1 MPNWWHGA
9 FTSLSKPQSRDD
21 SVIPSANGK
30 PGFFSSRRHRILT
43 RAKKLLQPLDTID
56 VASPEKYR
64 NHSTR
69 PAPPPSPLPLPL
81 PELHVLLQRESKHD
95 SCSVPLPS
103 PDVVKVHKECDD
115 KLRERERKTADDDGV
130 HTRKHIG
137 RKSPERKN
145 TNATSFDSY
154 GSAPCSPYSSPT
166 RNDIWGAYC
175 PTPQAGIFQVWSVP
189 EMPLNPR
196 HKHSASF
203 DASPIQSPGVTPGH
217 PLPLPPLSPVPD
229 LAGASQ
235 STSIA
240 LHLTKHDFAPALE
253 SIKSKWQKGKLIGRG
268 TFGRVYVASN
278 RETGALCAM
287 KEVEILPDDS
297 KSAECI
303 RQLEQEIKVLSRLK
317 HPNIVQYYGSEVI
330 GDKFHIYLE
339 YVHPGSINRFI
350 NDHCGAITE
359 SVVRNFTR
367 HILFGLAYLHAKKT
381 IHRDIKGANLLVD
394 AYGVVKLADF
404 GMAKHMNGQT
414 ANLSLKGSPYWMAP
428 ELLQSV
434 MQTDASWD
442 MALAVDIWSLGCTII
457 EMMNGKPPWSEYEGA
472 AALFKVL
479 KETPPLPQTMSAEG
493 KDFLQR
499 CFRRNPADRPTAT
512 NLLGHPFVNYSN
524 ASTNSTK
531 DSVQFL
537 KERSSY
543 KSEPN
548 ELVES
553 EHSIISKEKPQNN
566 NLSFA
571 VYQSFTPMTIPISK
585 YPI

>member
-9 FTSLSKPQSRDD
+9 FTPVPKPQSRDD
-21 SVIPSANGK
+21 SAIPSANGR

-43 RAKKLLQPLDTID
+43 RAKKLFQPLDA
-56 VASPEKYR
+56 ASPERCR
-64 NHSTR
+64 NQSPR
-69 PAPPPSPLPLPL
+69 PAPPSPLPLPL
-81 PELHVLLQRESKHD
+81 PDLHVVLQREPRHD
-95 SCSVPLPS
+95 SGSVPLPS
-103 PDVVKVHKECDD
+103 PDVVRARREGEE
-115 KLRERERKTADDDGV
+115 KLRERERETAEDDGV
-130 HTRKHIG
+130 HTRKQIG
-137 RKSPERKN
+137 RKSPERKIS
-145 TNATSFDSY
+145 NATPFESY
-154 GSAPCSPYSSPT
+154 GSAPCSPYSGTELSPA
-166 RNDIWGAYC
+166 RSDMWGAYY
-175 PTPQAGIFQVWSVP
+175 PTPQAAMFQVWLAP
-189 EMPLNPR
+189 EMPLNPHHR
-196 HKHSASF
+196 HSSSLGS
-203 DASPIQSPGVTPGH
+203 SPLPSPRFTPGH
-217 PLPLPPLSPVPD
+217 PLPLPPLSPVRD
-229 LAGASQ
+229 LTGASK
-235 STSIA
+235 STPIP
-240 LHLTKHDFAPALE
+240 LHVAKHDFAPTLE
-253 SIKSKWQKGKLIGRG
+253 PIKSKWQKGKLIGRG
-268 TFGRVYVASN
+268 TFGSVYEASN

-330 GDKFHIYLE
+330 GDKFQIYLE
-339 YVHPGSINRFI
+339 YVHPGSINKFI

-394 AYGVVKLADF
+394 ACGVVKLADF
-404 GMAKHMNGQT
+404 GMAKHMHGQT

-428 ELLQSV
+428 ELLQTT

-457 EMMNGKPPWSEYEGA
+457 EMMDGKPPWSEYEGA

-493 KDFLQR
+493 KDFLQC

-512 NLLGHPFVNYSN
+512 NLLDHPFVNNYSH
-524 ASTNSTK
+524 ASTQSTK

-537 KERSSY
+537 KDQSCCT
-543 KSEPN
+543 SEPDK
-548 ELVES
+548 LVES
-553 EHSIISKEKPQNN
+553 EYNITNKEKTLNN
-566 NLSFA
+566 
-571 VYQSFTPMTIPISK
+571 K
-585 YPI
+585 

>member
-9 FTSLSKPQSRDD
+9 HTSIPKPQSCDD
-21 SVIPSANGK
+21 SAIPSANGK
-30 PGFFSSRRHRILT
+30 PSFFSSRRQRIIT
-43 RAKKLLQPLDTID
+43 RAKKLLQPLD
-56 VASPEKYR
+56 APSPEKYR
-64 NHSTR
+64 NHSSR
-69 PAPPPSPLPLPL
+69 AAPPTSLLPLPLPLPL
-81 PELHVLLQRESKHD
+81 PELHVPRESKHD

-103 PDVVKVHKECDD
+103 PDVVKA
-115 KLRERERKTADDDGV
+115 RERETAEDDGV
-130 HTRKHIG
+130 HTRKHLG
-137 RKSPERKN
+137 RNSPERKN
-145 TNATSFDSY
+145 SNVTSFEGY
-154 GSAPCSPYSSPT
+154 GSAPCSPYSSTELSPA
-166 RNDIWGAYC
+166 RNDMWGAYY
-175 PTPQAGIFQVWSVP
+175 PTPQAAMFQVWLAP
-189 EMPLNPR
+189 EIPLNPH
-196 HKHSASF
+196 HKHSASL
-203 DASPIQSPGVTPGH
+203 DASPLPSPIVTPGH
-217 PLPLPPLSPVPD
+217 RLPLPPLSPVRD
-229 LAGASQ
+229 LTGASQ
-235 STSIA
+235 STPIP
-240 LHLTKHDFAPALE
+240 LHVAKHEFAHTLE
-253 SIKSKWQKGKLIGRG
+253 PIKSKWQKGKLIGRG
-268 TFGRVYVASN
+268 TFGSVYVASN

-287 KEVEILPDDS
+287 KEVDILPDDS

-394 AYGVVKLADF
+394 ACGVVKLADF

-428 ELLQSV
+428 ELLQTT

-493 KDFLQR
+493 KDFLQC

-512 NLLGHPFVNYSN
+512 NLLDHPFVNYSN
-524 ASTNSTK
+524 TSTQSTK

-537 KERSSY
+537 KDRSCY
-543 KSEPN
+543 QSEPDK
-548 ELVES
+548 LVES
-553 EHSIISKEKPQNN
+553 EYNITNKEKPLNN
-566 NLSFA
+566 
-571 VYQSFTPMTIPISK
+571 K
-585 YPI
+585 